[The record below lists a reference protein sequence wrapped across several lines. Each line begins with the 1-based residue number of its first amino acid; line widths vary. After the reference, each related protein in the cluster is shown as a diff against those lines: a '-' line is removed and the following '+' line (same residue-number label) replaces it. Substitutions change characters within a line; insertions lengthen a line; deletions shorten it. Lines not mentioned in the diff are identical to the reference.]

1 MIKKNKILVT
11 GGNGLLGSEIV
22 NILKKKKI
30 KNFHP
35 SSEKLNFT
43 CYRKVDDYFKKKKP
57 THVIHS
63 ANKVY
68 GIGGNFKKK
77 FETINENM
85 IINSNLLKA
94 CKKHKIKKI
103 ICIGSAAIYSE
114 KYKNNI
120 KEKNALKQ
128 KPHISEFYYG
138 ISKRVMLHQLRA
150 LSEQTNINFCYI
162 IMNNLYGKNDNFN
175 KDHGHVVPSLIHKF
189 YLAKKNNSRVQ
200 LWGSPKTK
208 RCLLY
213 AKDAARMILQ
223 IMNKK
228 IEIINLSAKNEISIG
243 ELAKLIS
250 KIYNFKGQIQW
261 ERKKFKGVD
270 RRKLDL
276 SLLNRFKIK
285 EKYSLSTGLFET
297 IEWFTKNYKYIIR
310 K

>member
-11 GGNGLLGSEIV
+11 GSNGLLGSELI
-22 NILKKKKI
+22 NILNKKKI
-30 KNFHP
+30 KNLNP
-35 SSEKLNFT
+35 SSKELNFT
-43 CYRKVDDYFKKKKP
+43 CYKKVDNYFKRKKP
-57 THVIHS
+57 THIIHA

-77 FETINENM
+77 FETINENI

-94 CKKHKIKKI
+94 CKKYKIKKI

-120 KEKNALKQ
+120 KEKDALKY
-128 KPHISEFYYG
+128 KPHMSEFYYG
-138 ISKRVMLHQLRA
+138 ISKRVMLYQLRA
-150 LSEQTNINFCYI
+150 LSEQTKINFCYI
-162 IMNNLYGKNDNFN
+162 IMNNLYGKNDNYN
-175 KDHGHVVPSLIHKF
+175 KDKGHVVPSLIHKF
-189 YLAKKNNSRVQ
+189 FLAKKNNSSVQ

-228 IEIINLSAKNEISIG
+228 IEIINLGGKNEISIG

-250 KIYNFKGQIQW
+250 KIYNFKGKIQW
-261 ERKKFKGVD
+261 EKKKFIGVD

-276 SLLNRFKIK
+276 SLLKKFNIK
-285 EKYSLSTGLFET
+285 EKYSLSTGLLET
-297 IEWFTKNYKYIIR
+297 IEWFNKNYNYSVR

>member
-1 MIKKNKILVT
+1 
-11 GGNGLLGSEIV
+11 
-22 NILKKKKI
+22 
-30 KNFHP
+30 
-35 SSEKLNFT
+35 
-43 CYRKVDDYFKKKKP
+43 
-57 THVIHS
+57 
-63 ANKVY
+63 
-68 GIGGNFKKK
+68 
-77 FETINENM
+77 
-85 IINSNLLKA
+85 
-94 CKKHKIKKI
+94 
-103 ICIGSAAIYSE
+103 
-114 KYKNNI
+114 
-120 KEKNALKQ
+120 
-128 KPHISEFYYG
+128 
-138 ISKRVMLHQLRA
+138 
-150 LSEQTNINFCYI
+150 
-162 IMNNLYGKNDNFN
+162 MNNLYGKNDNFN